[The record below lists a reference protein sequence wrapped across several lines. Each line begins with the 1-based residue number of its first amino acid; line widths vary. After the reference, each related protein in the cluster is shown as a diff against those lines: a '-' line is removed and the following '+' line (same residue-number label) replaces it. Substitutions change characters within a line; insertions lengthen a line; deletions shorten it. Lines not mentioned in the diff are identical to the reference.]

1 MAASSMVALQRI
13 LLTPVLLERVLMM
26 LLSDEGSTEF
36 RQAGTNS
43 RPPMPC
49 FYLKPKQDALNQ
61 ELQICIAEALYDVDS
76 IVADP
81 EAYTKEQ
88 VATLQSQIV
97 LNPEQEWEI
106 SGGQSAPRYNAFST
120 LSVLLCLPV
129 YLGELSIALAGFT
142 EETSRFIIMDK
153 FVLCTLNLS
162 LSRYTVVGLCGG
174 DYNFKRI

>member
-1 MAASSMVALQRI
+1 
-13 LLTPVLLERVLMM
+13 
-26 LLSDEGSTEF
+26 
-36 RQAGTNS
+36 
-43 RPPMPC
+43 MPC
-49 FYLKPKQDALNQ
+49 FYPKPKQDDLNQ

-88 VATLQSQIV
+88 VATLQSQI
-97 LNPEQEWEI
+97 
-106 SGGQSAPRYNAFST
+106 
-120 LSVLLCLPV
+120 LCLPV

-162 LSRYTVVGLCGG
+162 LSRYTVVGLRRG